1 MAEDSPPLGRLDH
14 VGIAVRSIAQART
27 FFEGILGAKFL
38 FERVERS
45 GTFRFTVFDL
55 QGFTI
60 ELLEP
65 IAPDGFLAKFLEKR
79 GEGVHHI
86 TLQTP
91 DLKEK
96 VSFLEGK
103 GVRVVDK
110 HLDES
115 DFRDAFI
122 SPKSACGVLFQLS
135 DTKPPLDTEPYWEK
149 GEL

>member
-1 MAEDSPPLGRLDH
+1 MAEETKSVGRFDH
-14 VGIAVRSIAQART
+14 VGIAVHSIEQART
-27 FFEGILGAKFL
+27 FFEAILGATFR
-38 FERVERS
+38 FERVDRS
-45 GTFRFTVFDL
+45 STFRFAVFDL

-65 IAPDGFLAKFLEKR
+65 LAQDSFLTKFLEKR
-79 GEGVHHI
+79 GQGVHHI

-110 HLDES
+110 HLDDP

-122 SPKSACGVLFQLS
+122 SPKSSCGVLFQLGE
-135 DTKPPLDTEPYWEK
+135 TRPPLDNDPYWEQD
-149 GEL
+149 EE

>member
-14 VGIAVRSIAQART
+14 VGIAVRSIEQART
-27 FFEGILGAKFL
+27 FFEGILGAKFV

-45 GTFRFTVFDL
+45 GTFRFMVFDL

-65 IAPDGFLAKFLEKR
+65 IDPDGFLAKFLEKR
-79 GEGVHHI
+79 GEGIHHI

-103 GVRVVDK
+103 GVARG
-110 HLDES
+110 
-115 DFRDAFI
+115 R
-122 SPKSACGVLFQLS
+122 
-135 DTKPPLDTEPYWEK
+135 
-149 GEL
+149 